1 MIYRRLFEKGSM
13 KTRLRLDIGTMK
25 ALSMYDQWN
34 SGSMHVYR
42 LLIIIVQAR
51 CTMTKFDVFCYGCD
65 HQHRAL
71 SLVLFVINCS
81 NRQSTKIFSC
91 QSSLE
96 RSAGK
101 LYYQNN
107 FNEAYQTQDSL
118 LMYES
123 DGLKVK
129 IKNI

>member
-1 MIYRRLFEKGSM
+1 MFS
-13 KTRLRLDIGTMK
+13 
-25 ALSMYDQWN
+25 
-34 SGSMHVYR
+34 
-42 LLIIIVQAR
+42 
-51 CTMTKFDVFCYGCD
+51 
-65 HQHRAL
+65 
-71 SLVLFVINCS
+71 
-81 NRQSTKIFSC
+81 KIFSC

-96 RSAGK
+96 RSTGK

-129 IKNI
+129 IKNIKWLEKNI

>member
-1 MIYRRLFEKGSM
+1 MFS
-13 KTRLRLDIGTMK
+13 
-25 ALSMYDQWN
+25 
-34 SGSMHVYR
+34 
-42 LLIIIVQAR
+42 
-51 CTMTKFDVFCYGCD
+51 
-65 HQHRAL
+65 
-71 SLVLFVINCS
+71 
-81 NRQSTKIFSC
+81 KIFSR
-91 QSSLE
+91 QSRLE

-107 FNEAYQTQDSL
+107 FNGAYQTQDSL